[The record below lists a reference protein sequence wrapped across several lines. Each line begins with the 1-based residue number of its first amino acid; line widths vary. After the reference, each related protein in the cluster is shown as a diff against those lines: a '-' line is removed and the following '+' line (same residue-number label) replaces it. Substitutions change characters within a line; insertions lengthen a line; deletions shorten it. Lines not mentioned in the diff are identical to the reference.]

1 MTNPHHP
8 ERTAAD
14 TGRRARVHHT
24 KASTRLNSGP
34 RLRSWLPPMA
44 AATCVPGRG
53 GPPGHVHA
61 HGESGRG
68 ASSGVHWIERLSTH
82 AEYSLF
88 LSASMTP
95 P

>member
-44 AATCVPGRG
+44 AAHP
-53 GPPGHVHA
+53 
-61 HGESGRG
+61 
-68 ASSGVHWIERLSTH
+68 
-82 AEYSLF
+82 
-88 LSASMTP
+88 
-95 P
+95 